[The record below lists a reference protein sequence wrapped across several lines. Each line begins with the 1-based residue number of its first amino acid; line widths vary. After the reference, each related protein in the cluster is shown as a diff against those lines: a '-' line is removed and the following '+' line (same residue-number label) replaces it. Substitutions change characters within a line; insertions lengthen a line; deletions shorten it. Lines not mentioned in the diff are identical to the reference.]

1 MRTIFPT
8 NTFPKDMHQ
17 YLLGTITPRPIAFIS
32 TINNEGTNNLAPFS
46 YFNAISSNPP
56 ILVFSVNRKP
66 DGSKKDTLLNIE
78 NTGECVVNMVNSGI
92 ANQMVL
98 SSVSYDSNVDE
109 FAKSGLTPVK
119 SETINAFGVKEAYV
133 RFECELD
140 RVIHFGDFG
149 GASSLVICNVKCIQI
164 ADKVFDDNG
173 KIDPVKLD
181 NIGRLGR
188 AYYLKMT
195 KENVF
200 TIPHIKTKTPLGFDS
215 LPKSITNS
223 KFLTGNLISKIAGL
237 EKLPLK
243 EEVEEYKSLLDKFDT
258 EIVQQIAA
266 AEINNNQIYE
276 AVKLLMVVEYFAKE
290 K

>member
-1 MRTIFPT
+1 MKVIYPDKTL
-8 NTFPKDMHQ
+8 PKDMHQ
-17 YLLGTITPRPIAFIS
+17 YMLGTITPRPIAFVS
-32 TINNEGTNNLAPFS
+32 TINNFGINNLAPFS

-56 ILVFSVNRKP
+56 ILVFSVNRRP

-78 NTGECVVNMVNSGI
+78 NTGECVVNMVNSEI

-109 FAKSGLTPVK
+109 FVKSGLTPVK
-119 SETINAFGVKEAYV
+119 SETVNAFGVKEAYV

-140 RVIHFGDFG
+140 RIINFGDFG

-164 ADKVFDDNG
+164 AEKAFDRNG

-181 NIGRLGR
+181 NLGRLGR
-188 AYYLKMT
+188 AYYLKMNR
-195 KENVF
+195 ENVF
-200 TIPHIKTKTPLGFDS
+200 TIPHIKTKNPLGFDR

-223 KFLTGNLISKIAGL
+223 KFLTGDLISKIAGL
-237 EKLPLK
+237 ERLPSK
-243 EEVEEYKSLLDKFDT
+243 EEVEEYKNLLDKFDPET
-258 EIVQQIAA
+258 VQQIAA

-276 AVKLLMVVEYFAKE
+276 AAKLLMVLEYFTKE